1 VIKHIYIATIN
12 RHGGS
17 LLARLFDS
25 HEDVASY
32 PLETGF
38 KKDFE
43 TFKFSD
49 DLGGSPDYV
58 PAFSEYKGDLL
69 DFFDIQ
75 EKKKKEIVKWGKE
88 TSDPV
93 GVRTNYLEKAFYQ
106 KVKTNF
112 DYQKYVDT
120 LKKKSKDVNSI
131 HEIYDAL
138 HKAYFDSWDR
148 GKHKGSLKFV
158 AIHNSGGLYLRNYKK
173 YYEEFKDSYSITPIR
188 DIKTYIASEKTRL
201 ARRFFGARRFQ
212 RPNVPNFLV
221 KSFSSYDLD
230 ALIRTWLV
238 SITRVRILQE
248 AFGYNN
254 AFLVYRYEDLVKNTE
269 ILMRDISNKLGLVY
283 NEILL
288 KPTIGGFPWLGNS
301 HSGGQK
307 GINLST
313 YYDKVLNTHEIDEIN
328 KKTKKIM
335 DMIYS
340 DKNSFVDLTKID
352 PNNFYDYK
360 IQKRL
365 SDNEQMWAIYSAF
378 AFRGYRS
385 KKIEKV
391 TSVSIVAYIFSKF
404 IFFINIPR
412 ILKLKFFP
420 GIGKQNY
427 T

>member
-1 VIKHIYIATIN
+1 MIKYIYIASIN

-25 HEDVASY
+25 HQDVASY

-49 DLGGSPDYV
+49 DLGGSPNYV
-58 PAFSEYKGDLL
+58 PDFSEYSGDLL
-69 DFFDIQ
+69 DFFELQD
-75 EKKKKEIVKWGKE
+75 KKKKDTIKWGKE

-106 KVKTNF
+106 NVKTNF
-112 DYQKYVDT
+112 DYQKYIDI
-120 LKKKSKDVNSI
+120 LKKKSKNVNSI

-138 HKAYFDSWDR
+138 HGAYFDSWDD
-148 GKHKGSLKFV
+148 GKHKGNLKFV
-158 AIHNSGGLYLRNYKK
+158 VIHNSGGLYLRNFKK
-173 YYEEFKDSYSITPIR
+173 YFEEFKYSYSLTPIR

-212 RPNVPNFLV
+212 KPNVPNFLV

-238 SITRVRILQE
+238 SITRIRILQE
-248 AFGYNN
+248 IFGFNN
-254 AFLVYRYEDLVKNTE
+254 AFLVYRYEDLVQNTE
-269 ILMRDISNKLGLVY
+269 ILMRDICSKLGLIY

-288 KPTIGGFPWLGNS
+288 KPTIGGFSWLGNS
-301 HSGGQK
+301 HSGAQK
-307 GINLST
+307 GINLSI
-313 YYDKVLNTHEIDEIN
+313 YYDKVLNAHEINEIN
-328 KKTKKIM
+328 KKTKKII
-335 DMIYS
+335 DIIYS
-340 DKNSFVDLTKID
+340 DKNTLVDLTKINSD
-352 PNNFYDYK
+352 NFYDYK
-360 IQKRL
+360 IQKSL
-365 SDNEQMWAIYSAF
+365 CGDEKMWAIYSAF

-385 KKIEKV
+385 KKIETV
-391 TSVSIVAYIFSKF
+391 TFISIIAYIFSKF
-404 IFFINIPR
+404 IFLINIPR

-420 GIGKQNY
+420 GVGKQNY